1 MYVCLYVRM
10 YASRSII
17 SMNFQPI
24 PSGLRENTP
33 LIIPKCW
40 FSIEIDR
47 WKIEK
52 MRAQRNISKNRFLSL
67 MSRKINFKLISTGL
81 SVKLIKIHLFSVGH
95 FVLRAIFVKI
105 PAKNGK
111 KVKNEWFSTITW
123 QDLILHKNVKYK
135 SNR

>member
-17 SMNFQPI
+17 SMNFQLI

-67 MSRKINFKLISTGL
+67 MSRKINLKLISTQVYL
-81 SVKLIKIHLFSVGH
+81 LKLIKIHLFSVGH
-95 FVLRAIFVKI
+95 FILRAIFVKI
-105 PAKNGK
+105 TAKYGK
-111 KVKNEWFSTITW
+111 KGKEWTIFSYNLTGFDFT
-123 QDLILHKNVKYK
+123 QKC
-135 SNR
+135 